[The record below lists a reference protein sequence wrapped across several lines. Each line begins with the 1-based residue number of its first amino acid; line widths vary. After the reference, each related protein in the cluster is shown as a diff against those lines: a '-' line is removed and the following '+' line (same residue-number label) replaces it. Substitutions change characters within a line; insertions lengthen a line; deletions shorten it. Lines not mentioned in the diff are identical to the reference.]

1 MFLKC
6 NRVKTIK
13 RAEGEL
19 KNIMFVILCIMFKIF
34 YDITA
39 WNKGSFHHQHPFSVF
54 AIKATRLHVILI
66 RHDSDDKNF
75 IILVLL

>member
-1 MFLKC
+1 MFSKC
-6 NRVKTIK
+6 NRVKTIE

-39 WNKGSFHHQHPFSVF
+39 WNKGNFHHQHPFSVF

-66 RHDSDDKNF
+66 RDDKIF